1 MVKFQKKEN
10 KYWQVLVL
18 LQHLRS
24 EYVLSQTSLKIFF
37 SLFTMGLK
45 NYSNGTDVPLETR
58 SDNEIDPVP
67 LTNNML
73 FIYQSANMQ
82 NMQSI

>member
-1 MVKFQKKEN
+1 
-10 KYWQVLVL
+10 
-18 LQHLRS
+18 
-24 EYVLSQTSLKIFF
+24 
-37 SLFTMGLK
+37 MGLK
-45 NYSNGTDVPLETR
+45 NYSNGTDVPLETS

-67 LTNNML
+67 ITNNML